1 MLRRDSY
8 GYRVALG
15 MVVGLT
21 IAYLGVIILIA
32 QVAKFL
38 LPPAG
43 SEQTAQAEAEQGEGS
58 GL

>member
-1 MLRRDSY
+1 MLRRDGY

-38 LPPAG
+38 LPAAG
-43 SEQTAQAEAEQGEGS
+43 ETQPDQTKTEQR
-58 GL
+58 

>member
-1 MLRRDSY
+1 MLRRDGY
-8 GYRVALG
+8 GYRVMLG

-38 LPPAG
+38 LPAG
-43 SEQTAQAEAEQGEGS
+43 QDQTDQAKTEKREIARR
-58 GL
+58 